1 MTTSENRPNT
11 TTNGTNP
18 GPGSDNWNSP
28 SSSTYHST
36 YVPYTPIYP
45 LPNTPTGPDY
55 NTRLKDA
62 TRRVQKKINFYR
74 TLTSYVVINGFLW
87 ILWMMTG
94 VGYPWPIWVTLGWG
108 IGLAFQFLDAFAFGV
123 TDHQRQ
129 QMIDEE
135 MRRMGYR

>member
-18 GPGSDNWNSP
+18 ASDSWNSP
-28 SSSTYHST
+28 STSSYQSS

-45 LPNTPTGPDY
+45 LPPTQTGPNY
-55 NTRLKDA
+55 EASLKEA

-87 ILWMMTG
+87 VLWMMTG
-94 VGYPWPIWVTLGWG
+94 VGYPWPIWVSLGWG
-108 IGLAFQFLDAFAFGV
+108 IGLAFQFLDAFAFGIS
-123 TDHQRQ
+123 DNQRQ
-129 QMIDEE
+129 QMINDE
-135 MRRMGYR
+135 MRRMGHR

>member
-1 MTTSENRPNT
+1 MTGSENRPNT
-11 TTNGTNP
+11 TGNSTSS
-18 GPGSDNWNSP
+18 GSEGWNSTP
-28 SSSTYHST
+28 SSSYNST

-45 LPNTPTGPDY
+45 LPPTPTGPAYDA
-55 NTRLKDA
+55 RLKEA

-94 VGYPWPIWVTLGWG
+94 VGYPWPIWVSLGWG

-123 TDHQRQ
+123 SDTQRQ
-129 QMIDEE
+129 QMIEDE
-135 MRRMGYR
+135 MRRMGHR